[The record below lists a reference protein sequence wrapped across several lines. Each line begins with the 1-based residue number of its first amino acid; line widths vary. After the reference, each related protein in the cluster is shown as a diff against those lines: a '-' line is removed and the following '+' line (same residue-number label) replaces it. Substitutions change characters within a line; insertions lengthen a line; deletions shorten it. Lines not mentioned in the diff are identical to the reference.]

1 MTPYTKKNTPISHP
15 LSDEKRGV
23 NSVKDMSG
31 CLTLFP
37 DILLLERGYK

>member
-1 MTPYTKKNTPISHP
+1 MTPYTKKNTPISS
-15 LSDEKRGV
+15 LFTDEKRGV